1 MRDNKTEKIIL
12 QAAEEEFLLK
22 GFAGARTTE
31 IAQKAGVNH
40 AMLHYYFNTK
50 EQLFEQVMTDK
61 ITLFRDSVAS
71 VFEQS
76 DLPVLQQIMEAM
88 SRHFDFVRQNPLL
101 PRFIL
106 NEISVRPEYIENI
119 KSKLLPLASNI
130 FSKLQHS
137 LDEAF
142 ARGEI
147 CQINAL
153 TLMLDI
159 VSLNLFVFIAHPII
173 TQMQSVLGDLDTFY
187 EAREQENI
195 NIIVNRLKN
204 NIPCNEKYY

>member
-50 EQLFEQVMTDK
+50 EQLFEQVMAE
-61 ITLFRDSVAS
+61 IMALFRDSVTS

-76 DLPVLQQIMEAM
+76 DMPVLEQIKEAM
-88 SRHFDFVRQNPLL
+88 SRHFDFVCQNPLL
-101 PRFIL
+101 PRFII
-106 NEISVRPEYIENI
+106 NEISVRPEYMESLRNKI
-119 KSKLLPLASNI
+119 LPLAGSV
-130 FSKLQHS
+130 FSKLQQS
-137 LDEAF
+137 LDAAS

-147 CQINAL
+147 CQIDAR
-153 TLMLDI
+153 TLLIDVISM
-159 VSLNLFVFIAHPII
+159 NLFVFIAHPIV
-173 TQMQSVLGDLDTFY
+173 TQMQPVLGDLNAFY
-187 EAREQENI
+187 EARKQENI
-195 NIIVNRLKN
+195 HVITKRLKN
-204 NIPCNEKYY
+204 DTPCNEQYY

>member
-12 QAAEEEFLLK
+12 QAAKEEFLLK

-50 EQLFEQVMTDK
+50 EQLFEQVMAEV
-61 ITLFRDSVAS
+61 IALFRDSVAS

-76 DLPVLQQIMEAM
+76 DMPVLEQIKEAM

-101 PRFIL
+101 PRFII
-106 NEISVRPEYIENI
+106 NEISVRPEYIESL
-119 KSKLLPLASNI
+119 KSKLLPIAGNA
-130 FSKLQHS
+130 FRKLQHS
-137 LDEAF
+137 LDEAS

-147 CQINAL
+147 CQIDAR
-153 TLMLDI
+153 TLLIDVISM
-159 VSLNLFVFIAHPII
+159 NLFVFIAHPIV
-173 TQMQSVLGDLDTFY
+173 TQMQPVLGDLNAFY
-187 EAREQENI
+187 EARKQENI
-195 NIIVNRLKN
+195 HVITKRLKN
-204 NIPCNEKYY
+204 DIPCNEQYY

>member
-50 EQLFEQVMTDK
+50 EQLFEQVMAEK
-61 ITLFRDSVAS
+61 IALFRDSVAS

-76 DLPVLQQIMEAM
+76 DMPILEQIKEAM

-101 PRFIL
+101 PRFII
-106 NEISVRPEYIENI
+106 NEISVRPEYIESL
-119 KSKLLPLASNI
+119 KSKLLPIAGNA
-130 FSKLQHS
+130 FRKLQHS
-137 LDEAF
+137 LDEAS

-147 CQINAL
+147 CQIDAR
-153 TLMLDI
+153 TLLIDVISM
-159 VSLNLFVFIAHPII
+159 NLFVFIAHPIV
-173 TQMQSVLGDLDTFY
+173 TQMQPVLGDLNAFY
-187 EAREQENI
+187 EARKQENI
-195 NIIVNRLKN
+195 NVIVKRLKN
-204 NIPCNEKYY
+204 DIPCNEQYY

>member
-50 EQLFEQVMTDK
+50 EQLFEQVMAEK
-61 ITLFRDSVAS
+61 IALFRDSVAS

-76 DLPVLQQIMEAM
+76 DMPILEQIKEAM

-101 PRFIL
+101 PRFII
-106 NEISVRPEYIENI
+106 NEISVRPEYIESL
-119 KSKLLPLASNI
+119 KSKLLPIAGNA
-130 FSKLQHS
+130 FRKLQHS
-137 LDEAF
+137 LDEAS

-147 CQINAL
+147 CQIDAR

-173 TQMQSVLGDLDTFY
+173 TQMQSVLGDLDAFY
-187 EAREQENI
+187 EARKQENI
-195 NIIVNRLKN
+195 NVIVKRLKN
-204 NIPCNEKYY
+204 G

>member
-50 EQLFEQVMTDK
+50 EQLFEQVMAEK
-61 ITLFRDSVAS
+61 MALFRDSVTS

-76 DLPVLQQIMEAM
+76 DMPVLEQIKEAM

-101 PRFIL
+101 PRFII
-106 NEISVRPEYIENI
+106 NEISVRPEYIESL
-119 KSKLLPLASNI
+119 KSKLLPIAGNV
-130 FSKLQHS
+130 FRKLQHS
-137 LDEAF
+137 LDEAS

-147 CQINAL
+147 CQIDAR
-153 TLMLDI
+153 TLLIDVISM
-159 VSLNLFVFIAHPII
+159 NLFVFIAHPIV
-173 TQMQSVLGDLDTFY
+173 TQMQPVLGDLDAFY
-187 EAREQENI
+187 EARKQENI
-195 NIIVNRLKN
+195 HVITKRLKN
-204 NIPCNEKYY
+204 DIPCNEQYY

>member
-50 EQLFEQVMTDK
+50 EQLFEQVMAEK
-61 ITLFRDSVAS
+61 IALFRDSVAS

-76 DLPVLQQIMEAM
+76 DMPILEQIKEAM
-88 SRHFDFVRQNPLL
+88 SRHFDFVCQNPLL
-101 PRFIL
+101 PRFII
-106 NEISVRPEYIENI
+106 NEISVRPEYMESLRNKI
-119 KSKLLPLASNI
+119 LPLAGSV
-130 FSKLQHS
+130 FSKLQQS
-137 LDEAF
+137 LDAAS

-147 CQINAL
+147 CQIDAR
-153 TLMLDI
+153 TLLIDVISM
-159 VSLNLFVFIAHPII
+159 NLFVFIAHPIVA
-173 TQMQSVLGDLDTFY
+173 QMQPVLGDLNAFY
-187 EAREQENI
+187 EARKQENI
-195 NIIVNRLKN
+195 HVITKRLKN
-204 NIPCNEKYY
+204 DIPCNEQYY

>member
-50 EQLFEQVMTDK
+50 EQLFEQVMAEK
-61 ITLFRDSVAS
+61 MALFRDSVTS

-76 DLPVLQQIMEAM
+76 DMPVLEQIKEAM

-101 PRFIL
+101 PRFII
-106 NEISVRPEYIENI
+106 NEISVRPEYMESLRNKI
-119 KSKLLPLASNI
+119 LPLAGSV
-130 FSKLQHS
+130 FSKLQQS
-137 LDEAF
+137 LDAAS
-142 ARGEI
+142 ARGGI
-147 CQINAL
+147 CQIDAR
-153 TLMLDI
+153 TLLIDVISM
-159 VSLNLFVFIAHPII
+159 NLFVFIAHPIV
-173 TQMQSVLGDLDTFY
+173 TQMQPVLGDLDAFY
-187 EAREQENI
+187 EARKQENI
-195 NIIVNRLKN
+195 NVIVKRLKN
-204 NIPCNEKYY
+204 DIPCNEQYY

>member
-40 AMLHYYFNTK
+40 AMLHYYFHTK
-50 EQLFEQVMTDK
+50 EQLFEQVMTEK
-61 ITLFRDSVAS
+61 VALFRDSVTS

-76 DLPVLQQIMEAM
+76 DLPVLQQIKEAM

-101 PRFIL
+101 PRFII
-106 NEISVRPEYIENI
+106 NEISVRPEYMESLRNKI
-119 KSKLLPLASNI
+119 LPLAGSV
-130 FSKLQHS
+130 FSKLQQS
-137 LDEAF
+137 LDAAS

-147 CQINAL
+147 CQIDAR
-153 TLMLDI
+153 TLLIDVISM
-159 VSLNLFVFIAHPII
+159 NLFVFIAHPIVA
-173 TQMQSVLGDLDTFY
+173 QMQPVLGDLNAFY
-187 EAREQENI
+187 EARKQENI
-195 NIIVNRLKN
+195 HVITKRLKN
-204 NIPCNEKYY
+204 DIPCNEQYY

>member
-50 EQLFEQVMTDK
+50 EQLFEQVMAEK
-61 ITLFRDSVAS
+61 IALFRDSVTS

-76 DLPVLQQIMEAM
+76 DLPVLQQIKEAM

-101 PRFIL
+101 PRFII
-106 NEISVRPEYIENI
+106 NEISVRPEYIESL
-119 KSKLLPLASNI
+119 KSKLLPIAGNA
-130 FSKLQHS
+130 FRKLQQS
-137 LDEAF
+137 LDEAS
-142 ARGEI
+142 AHGEI
-147 CQINAL
+147 CQIDAR

-173 TQMQSVLGDLDTFY
+173 SQMQPVLGDLDAFY
-187 EAREQENI
+187 EARKQENI
-195 NIIVNRLKN
+195 HVITKRLKN
-204 NIPCNEKYY
+204 DIPCNEQYY

>member
-50 EQLFEQVMTDK
+50 EQLFEQVMAEV
-61 ITLFRDSVAS
+61 IALFRDSVAS

-76 DLPVLQQIMEAM
+76 DMPVLEQIKEAM

-101 PRFIL
+101 PRFII
-106 NEISVRPEYIENI
+106 NEISVRPEYIESL
-119 KSKLLPLASNI
+119 KSKLLPIAGNV
-130 FSKLQHS
+130 FRKLQHS
-137 LDEAF
+137 LDEAS

-147 CQINAL
+147 CQIDAR
-153 TLMLDI
+153 TLLIDVISM
-159 VSLNLFVFIAHPII
+159 NLFVFIAHPIV
-173 TQMQSVLGDLDTFY
+173 TQMQPVLGDLNAFY
-187 EAREQENI
+187 EARKQENI
-195 NIIVNRLKN
+195 HVITKRLKN
-204 NIPCNEKYY
+204 DIPCNEQYY

>member
-50 EQLFEQVMTDK
+50 EQLFEQVMTEK
-61 ITLFRDSVAS
+61 VALFRDSVTS

-76 DLPVLQQIMEAM
+76 DLPVLQQIKEAM

-101 PRFIL
+101 PRFII
-106 NEISVRPEYIENI
+106 NEISVRPEYIESL
-119 KSKLLPLASNI
+119 KSKLLPIAGNA
-130 FSKLQHS
+130 FRKLQHS
-137 LDEAF
+137 LDEAS

-147 CQINAL
+147 CQIDAR
-153 TLMLDI
+153 TLLIDVISM
-159 VSLNLFVFIAHPII
+159 NLFVFIAHPIV
-173 TQMQSVLGDLDTFY
+173 TQMQPVLGDLNAFY
-187 EAREQENI
+187 EARKQENI
-195 NIIVNRLKN
+195 NVIVKRLKN
-204 NIPCNEKYY
+204 DIPCNEQYY

>member
-119 KSKLLPLASNI
+119 KSKLLPLASNV

-137 LDEAF
+137 LDEAS

-187 EAREQENI
+187 EARKQENI

>member
-50 EQLFEQVMTDK
+50 EQLFEQVMTEK
-61 ITLFRDSVAS
+61 VALFRDSVTS

-76 DLPVLQQIMEAM
+76 DLPVLQQIKEAM

-101 PRFIL
+101 PRFII
-106 NEISVRPEYIENI
+106 NEISVRPEYIESI
-119 KSKLLPLASNI
+119 KSKLLPIAGNA
-130 FSKLQHS
+130 FRKLQHS
-137 LDEAF
+137 LDEAS

-147 CQINAL
+147 CQIDAR

-173 TQMQSVLGDLDTFY
+173 SQMQPVLGDLNAFY
-187 EAREQENI
+187 EARKQENI
-195 NIIVNRLKN
+195 HVITKRLKN
-204 NIPCNEKYY
+204 DIPCNEQYY

>member
-50 EQLFEQVMTDK
+50 EQLFEQVMTEK
-61 ITLFRDSVAS
+61 VALFRDSVTS

-76 DLPVLQQIMEAM
+76 DLPVLQQIKEAM

-101 PRFIL
+101 PRFII
-106 NEISVRPEYIENI
+106 NEISVRPEYIESI
-119 KSKLLPLASNI
+119 KSKLLPIAGNA
-130 FSKLQHS
+130 FRKLQHS
-137 LDEAF
+137 LDEAS

-147 CQINAL
+147 CQIDAR

-173 TQMQSVLGDLDTFY
+173 SQMQPVLGDLNAFY
-187 EAREQENI
+187 EARKQENI
-195 NIIVNRLKN
+195 NVIVKRLKN
-204 NIPCNEKYY
+204 DIPCNEQYY

>member
-50 EQLFEQVMTDK
+50 EQLFEQVMAEK
-61 ITLFRDSVAS
+61 MALFRDSVTS

-76 DLPVLQQIMEAM
+76 DLPVLQQIKEAM

-101 PRFIL
+101 PRFII
-106 NEISVRPEYIENI
+106 NEISVRPEYIESI
-119 KSKLLPLASNI
+119 KSKLLPIAGNA
-130 FSKLQHS
+130 FRKLQQS
-137 LDEAF
+137 LDEAS
-142 ARGEI
+142 AHGEI
-147 CQINAL
+147 CQIDAR

-173 TQMQSVLGDLDTFY
+173 SQMQPVLGDLNAFY
-187 EAREQENI
+187 EARKQENI
-195 NIIVNRLKN
+195 NVIVKRLKN
-204 NIPCNEKYY
+204 DIPCNEQYY

>member
-50 EQLFEQVMTDK
+50 EHLFEQVMAEK
-61 ITLFRDSVAS
+61 MALFRDSVAS

-76 DLPVLQQIMEAM
+76 DMPVLEQIKEAM

-101 PRFIL
+101 PRFII
-106 NEISVRPEYIENI
+106 NEISVRPEYIESL
-119 KSKLLPLASNI
+119 KSKLLPIAGNA
-130 FSKLQHS
+130 FRKLQHS
-137 LDEAF
+137 LDEAS

-147 CQINAL
+147 CQIDAR
-153 TLMLDI
+153 TLLIDVISM
-159 VSLNLFVFIAHPII
+159 NLFVFIAHPIV
-173 TQMQSVLGDLDTFY
+173 TQMQPVLGDLNAFY
-187 EAREQENI
+187 EARKQENI
-195 NIIVNRLKN
+195 HVITKRLKN
-204 NIPCNEKYY
+204 DIPCNEQYY

>member
-50 EQLFEQVMTDK
+50 EQLFEQVMTEK
-61 ITLFRDSVAS
+61 VALFRDSVTS

-76 DLPVLQQIMEAM
+76 DLPVLQQIKEAM

-101 PRFIL
+101 PRFII
-106 NEISVRPEYIENI
+106 NEISVRPEYIESI
-119 KSKLLPLASNI
+119 KSKLLPIAGNA
-130 FSKLQHS
+130 FRKLQQS
-137 LDEAF
+137 LDEAS
-142 ARGEI
+142 AHGEI
-147 CQINAL
+147 CQIDAR
-153 TLMLDI
+153 TLLIDVISM
-159 VSLNLFVFIAHPII
+159 NLFVFIAHPIV
-173 TQMQSVLGDLDTFY
+173 TQMQPVLGDLDAFY
-187 EAREQENI
+187 EARKQENI
-195 NIIVNRLKN
+195 NVIVKRLKN
-204 NIPCNEKYY
+204 DIPCNEQYY

>member
-50 EQLFEQVMTDK
+50 EQLFEQVMAEV
-61 ITLFRDSVAS
+61 IALFRDSVAS

-76 DLPVLQQIMEAM
+76 DMPVLEQIKEAM

-101 PRFIL
+101 PRFII
-106 NEISVRPEYIENI
+106 NEISVRPEYMESLRNKI
-119 KSKLLPLASNI
+119 LPLAGSV
-130 FSKLQHS
+130 FSKLQQS
-137 LDEAF
+137 LDAAS

-147 CQINAL
+147 CQIDAR
-153 TLMLDI
+153 TLLIDVISM
-159 VSLNLFVFIAHPII
+159 NLFVFIAHPIVA
-173 TQMQSVLGDLDTFY
+173 QMQPVLGDLDAFY
-187 EAREQENI
+187 EARKQENI
-195 NIIVNRLKN
+195 NVIVKRLKN
-204 NIPCNEKYY
+204 DIPCNEQYY

>member
-50 EQLFEQVMTDK
+50 EQLFEQVMAEK
-61 ITLFRDSVAS
+61 IALFRDSVAS

-76 DLPVLQQIMEAM
+76 DMPVLEQIKEAM

-101 PRFIL
+101 PRFII
-106 NEISVRPEYIENI
+106 NEISVRPEYIESI
-119 KSKLLPLASNI
+119 KSKLLPIAGNA
-130 FSKLQHS
+130 FRKLQQS
-137 LDEAF
+137 LDEAS
-142 ARGEI
+142 AHGEI
-147 CQINAL
+147 CQIDAR

-173 TQMQSVLGDLDTFY
+173 SQMQPVLGDLNAFY
-187 EAREQENI
+187 EARKQENI
-195 NIIVNRLKN
+195 NVIVKRLKN
-204 NIPCNEKYY
+204 DIPCNEQYY

>member
-50 EQLFEQVMTDK
+50 EQLFEQVMAEK
-61 ITLFRDSVAS
+61 MALFRDSVTS

-76 DLPVLQQIMEAM
+76 DMPVLEQIKEAM
-88 SRHFDFVRQNPLL
+88 SRHFDFVCQNPLL
-101 PRFIL
+101 PRFII
-106 NEISVRPEYIENI
+106 NEISVRPEYMESLRNKI
-119 KSKLLPLASNI
+119 LPLAGSV
-130 FSKLQHS
+130 FSKLQQS
-137 LDEAF
+137 LDAAS

-147 CQINAL
+147 CQIDAR
-153 TLMLDI
+153 TLLIDVISM
-159 VSLNLFVFIAHPII
+159 NLFVFIAHPIVA
-173 TQMQSVLGDLDTFY
+173 QMQPVLGDLDAFY
-187 EAREQENI
+187 EARKQENI
-195 NIIVNRLKN
+195 HVITKRLKN
-204 NIPCNEKYY
+204 DIPCNEQYY

>member
-1 MRDNKTEKIIL
+1 MRDNKTENIIL

-40 AMLHYYFNTK
+40 AMLHYYFHTK
-50 EQLFEQVMTDK
+50 EQLFEQVMTEK
-61 ITLFRDSVAS
+61 VALFRDSVVS

-76 DLPVLQQIMEAM
+76 NLPILQQIKEAM

-101 PRFIL
+101 PRFII
-106 NEISVRPEYIENI
+106 NEISVRPEYIVNLRTKILPFAENV
-119 KSKLLPLASNI
+119 
-130 FSKLQHS
+130 FSKLQKS
-137 LDEAF
+137 LDEAS

-147 CQINAL
+147 GHIDAP

-173 TQMQSVLGDLDTFY
+173 SQMQSVLGDLDAFY
-187 EAREQENI
+187 EARKQENI
-195 NIIVNRLKN
+195 DVIMRRLQN
-204 NIPCNEKYY
+204 G

>member
-50 EQLFEQVMTDK
+50 EQLFEQVMAEK
-61 ITLFRDSVAS
+61 MALFRDSVTS

-76 DLPVLQQIMEAM
+76 DMPVLEQIKEAM
-88 SRHFDFVRQNPLL
+88 RRHFDFVCQNPLL
-101 PRFIL
+101 PRFII
-106 NEISVRPEYIENI
+106 NEISVRPEYMESLRNKI
-119 KSKLLPLASNI
+119 LPLAGSV
-130 FSKLQHS
+130 FSKLQQS
-137 LDEAF
+137 LDAAS

-147 CQINAL
+147 CQIDAR
-153 TLMLDI
+153 TLLIDVISM
-159 VSLNLFVFIAHPII
+159 NLFVFIAHPIVA
-173 TQMQSVLGDLDTFY
+173 QMQPVLGDLDAFY
-187 EAREQENI
+187 EARKQENI
-195 NIIVNRLKN
+195 NVIVKRLKN
-204 NIPCNEKYY
+204 DIPCNEQYY

>member
-50 EQLFEQVMTDK
+50 EQLFEQVMAEK
-61 ITLFRDSVAS
+61 IALFRDSVAS

-76 DLPVLQQIMEAM
+76 DMPVLEQIKEAM

-101 PRFIL
+101 PRFII
-106 NEISVRPEYIENI
+106 NEISVRPEYIESI
-119 KSKLLPLASNI
+119 KSKLLPIAGNT
-130 FSKLQHS
+130 FRKLQHS
-137 LDEAF
+137 LDEAS

-147 CQINAL
+147 CQIDAR
-153 TLMLDI
+153 TLLIDVISM
-159 VSLNLFVFIAHPII
+159 NLFVFIAHPIVA
-173 TQMQSVLGDLDTFY
+173 QMQPVLGDLNAFY
-187 EAREQENI
+187 EARKQENI
-195 NIIVNRLKN
+195 HVITKRLKN
-204 NIPCNEKYY
+204 DIPCNEQYY

>member
-1 MRDNKTEKIIL
+1 
-12 QAAEEEFLLK
+12 
-22 GFAGARTTE
+22 
-31 IAQKAGVNH
+31 
-40 AMLHYYFNTK
+40 
-50 EQLFEQVMTDK
+50 
-61 ITLFRDSVAS
+61 
-71 VFEQS
+71 
-76 DLPVLQQIMEAM
+76 M

-119 KSKLLPLASNI
+119 KSKLLPLASNV

-137 LDEAF
+137 LDEAS

-187 EAREQENI
+187 EARKQENI

>member
-187 EAREQENI
+187 EARKQENI

>member
-50 EQLFEQVMTDK
+50 EQLFEQVMAEK
-61 ITLFRDSVAS
+61 IALFRDSVAS

-76 DLPVLQQIMEAM
+76 DMPVLEQIKEAM

-101 PRFIL
+101 PRFII
-106 NEISVRPEYIENI
+106 NEISVRPEYIESI
-119 KSKLLPLASNI
+119 KSKLLPIAGNT
-130 FSKLQHS
+130 FRKLQHS
-137 LDEAF
+137 LDEAS

-147 CQINAL
+147 CQIDAR
-153 TLMLDI
+153 TLLIDVISM
-159 VSLNLFVFIAHPII
+159 NLFVFIAHPIVA
-173 TQMQSVLGDLDTFY
+173 QMRPVLGDLNAFY
-187 EAREQENI
+187 EARKQENI
-195 NIIVNRLKN
+195 HVITKRLKN
-204 NIPCNEKYY
+204 DIPCNEQYY

>member
-50 EQLFEQVMTDK
+50 EQLFEQVMTEK
-61 ITLFRDSVAS
+61 VALFRDSVTS

-76 DLPVLQQIMEAM
+76 DLPVLQQIKEAM

-101 PRFIL
+101 PRFII
-106 NEISVRPEYIENI
+106 NEISVRPEYIESL
-119 KSKLLPLASNI
+119 KSKLLPIAGNA
-130 FSKLQHS
+130 FRKLQHS
-137 LDEAF
+137 LDEAS

-147 CQINAL
+147 CQIDAR

-159 VSLNLFVFIAHPII
+159 VSLNLFVFIAHPIV
-173 TQMQSVLGDLDTFY
+173 TQMQPVLGDLNAFY
-187 EAREQENI
+187 EARKQENI
-195 NIIVNRLKN
+195 HVITKRLKN
-204 NIPCNEKYY
+204 DIPCNEQYY

>member
-50 EQLFEQVMTDK
+50 EQLFEQVMAEK
-61 ITLFRDSVAS
+61 MALFRDSVTS

-76 DLPVLQQIMEAM
+76 DMPVLEQIKEAM

-101 PRFIL
+101 PRFII
-106 NEISVRPEYIENI
+106 NEISVRPEYIESL
-119 KSKLLPLASNI
+119 KSKLLPIAGNA
-130 FSKLQHS
+130 FRKLQHS
-137 LDEAF
+137 LDEAS

-147 CQINAL
+147 CQIDAR

-173 TQMQSVLGDLDTFY
+173 SQMQPVLGDLDAFY
-187 EAREQENI
+187 EARKQENI
-195 NIIVNRLKN
+195 NVIVKRLKN
-204 NIPCNEKYY
+204 DIPCNEQYY

>member
-119 KSKLLPLASNI
+119 KSKLLPLASNV

-137 LDEAF
+137 LDEAS

-173 TQMQSVLGDLDTFY
+173 TQMQPVLGDLDTFY
-187 EAREQENI
+187 EARKQENI

>member
-50 EQLFEQVMTDK
+50 EQLFEQVMAEK
-61 ITLFRDSVAS
+61 IALFRDSVAS

-76 DLPVLQQIMEAM
+76 DMPILEQIKEAM

-101 PRFIL
+101 PRFII
-106 NEISVRPEYIENI
+106 NEISVRPEYIESL
-119 KSKLLPLASNI
+119 KSKLLPIAGNA
-130 FSKLQHS
+130 FRKLQHS
-137 LDEAF
+137 LDEAS

-147 CQINAL
+147 CQIDAR
-153 TLMLDI
+153 TLLIDVISM
-159 VSLNLFVFIAHPII
+159 NLFVFIAHPIV
-173 TQMQSVLGDLDTFY
+173 TQMQPVLGDLNAFY
-187 EAREQENI
+187 EARKQENI
-195 NIIVNRLKN
+195 HVITKRLKN
-204 NIPCNEKYY
+204 DIPCNEQYY

>member
-12 QAAEEEFLLK
+12 QAAKEEFLLK

-50 EQLFEQVMTDK
+50 EQLFEQVMAEV
-61 ITLFRDSVAS
+61 IALFRDSVAS

-76 DLPVLQQIMEAM
+76 DMPVLEQIKEAM

-101 PRFIL
+101 PRFII
-106 NEISVRPEYIENI
+106 NEISVRPEYIESL
-119 KSKLLPLASNI
+119 KSKLLPIAGNV
-130 FSKLQHS
+130 FRKLQHS
-137 LDEAF
+137 LDEAS

-147 CQINAL
+147 CQIDAR
-153 TLMLDI
+153 TLLIDVISM
-159 VSLNLFVFIAHPII
+159 NLFVFIAHPIV
-173 TQMQSVLGDLDTFY
+173 TQMQPVLGDLNAFY
-187 EAREQENI
+187 EARKQENI
-195 NIIVNRLKN
+195 HVITKRLKN
-204 NIPCNEKYY
+204 DIPCNEQYY